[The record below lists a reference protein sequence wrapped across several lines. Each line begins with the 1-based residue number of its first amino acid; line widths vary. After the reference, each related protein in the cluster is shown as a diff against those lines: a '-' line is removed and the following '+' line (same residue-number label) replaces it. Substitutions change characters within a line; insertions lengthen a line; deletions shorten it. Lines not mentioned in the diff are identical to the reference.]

1 MRVDP
6 DSSDVLSFTFFDS
19 GTALPP
25 VIIDPNNVVAESGAM
40 EAPLADPNVAP
51 LSLALPVD
59 PNGRPLTFQLIA
71 VQPSAGHQSGT
82 VMLDSAAV
90 GVGTQSLSED
100 DMQHLTYL
108 APVTGDAFV
117 EVVTLNFTYTD
128 GVNGGKMVVFVNIT
142 PAVDSTY
149 TGTAGADLFDGGA
162 GNDTYT
168 VNHAGDVV
176 LEQANAGIDTVTT
189 ALGTYH
195 LGANVENLVHTG
207 SAAFTGIGNDDGNV
221 MTGGLG
227 NDYLIGLGGNDTL
240 IDGNGVNTLQGGTGD
255 DIYAVQSNDDTVFEF
270 ANEGTDQVQTFLPFY
285 HLSAN
290 VENLTFIGASN
301 HTGIGNELT
310 NVITGSSG
318 NDMLDGGLGA
328 DTLIGGAGN
337 DSYVVDDAGDVVIEN
352 ANEGIDTVTTAL
364 AFWNLGA
371 NIENLTHAGSNDFI
385 GIGNGL
391 DNVLTGGAGNDY
403 LIGGD
408 GNDTFIDASSLNT
421 FQGGAGDD
429 TYVVQSNLDTVY
441 EVAGEGTDQVMTS
454 LSAYVLAPNVENLTF
469 ADALL
474 GHTGIG
480 NDGNNVMIGN
490 AGDDFLNGLAGND
503 TLTGGAGA
511 DLFVFTTSIAGG
523 NNVDTITDFG
533 SGTDRIVL
541 DHAIFAGVSPGL
553 LEDAA
558 FALST
563 AAETASTRVIYDPGT
578 GSLSYDAD
586 GSGGAA
592 AIQFATLGTT
602 VHPATLS
609 AHDFLIA

>member
-25 VIIDPNNVVAESGAM
+25 VIIEPNNVVVESGAM

-51 LSLALPVD
+51 LNLTLPVD

-71 VQPSAGHQSGT
+71 VQPSAGHQAGT
-82 VMLDSAAV
+82 VMLNSAAV
-90 GVGTQSLSED
+90 GVGTQDLSAD
-100 DMQHLTYL
+100 DMQHLIYL
-108 APVTGDAFV
+108 APVTGDASV
-117 EVVTLNFTYTD
+117 EVVTLNFTFTD
-128 GVNGGKMVVFVNIT
+128 GVDTGNMVVFVNVT
-142 PAVDSTY
+142 PAVDGTY
-149 TGTAGADLFDGGA
+149 TGTPGADLFDGGA

-176 LEQANAGIDTVTT
+176 LEQANAGIDTITT

-195 LGANVENLVHTG
+195 LGANVENLTHTG
-207 SAAFTGIGNDDGNV
+207 STAFTGIGNDDGNV
-221 MTGGLG
+221 LAGGLSD
-227 NDYLIGLGGNDTL
+227 DYLIGLGGNDTL
-240 IDGNGVNTLQGGTGD
+240 IDGSGFNTLQGGTGD
-255 DIYAVQSNDDTVFEF
+255 DIYAVQSSADTVFEF
-270 ANEGTDQVQTFLPFY
+270 ANEGTDEVQTFLASY

-290 VENLTFIGASN
+290 VENLIFIGAGN
-301 HTGIGNELT
+301 HTGIGNELA
-310 NVITGSSG
+310 NVLTGSSG
-318 NDMLDGGLGA
+318 NDTLDGGLGA

-337 DSYVVDDAGDVVIEN
+337 DSYIVDDAGDVVIEN
-352 ANEGIDTVTTAL
+352 AGEGVDTVTTAL
-364 AFWNLGA
+364 AIWHLDPNV
-371 NIENLTHAGSNDFI
+371 ENLTHAGSNDFV
-385 GIGNGL
+385 GIGNSL
-391 DNVLTGGAGNDY
+391 DNVLTGGAGTDY

-408 GNDTFIDASSLNT
+408 GNDTFIDASIANT

-429 TYVVQSNLDTVY
+429 TYVVQSNLDSIY

-469 ADALL
+469 VGSV

-480 NDGNNVMIGN
+480 NDGNNVMVGN
-490 AGDDFLNGLAGND
+490 GGDDFLNGLAGND
-503 TLTGGAGA
+503 ILTGGAGA

-523 NNVDTITDFG
+523 NNVDTITDFA

-541 DHAIFAGVSPGL
+541 DHAIFAGVAPGV

-563 AAETASTRVIYDPGT
+563 AAETAATRFIYDPNSGA
-578 GSLSYDAD
+578 LSYDAD
-586 GSGGAA
+586 GSGAGAA
-592 AIQFATLGTT
+592 VQFAMLGTT
-602 VHPATLS
+602 THPAVS